1 MNWFVRKGIF
11 YQPVSL
17 IGWMIFVFAVVG
29 SVFMFIQ
36 IDSTSHSAS
45 DTIRNWLF
53 SDLLIAAVYTLVG
66 YLTSREKNLNK

>member
-1 MNWFVRKGIF
+1 MKWFIRKGIF

-17 IGWMIFVFAVVG
+17 MGWMILVFAVVG
-29 SVFMFIQ
+29 SVFMFTR

-45 DTIRNWLF
+45 DTIRNWLL

-66 YLTSREKNLNK
+66 YLTSGGKESE